1 MCGRSQFLTVPEIEA
16 GYTPIRVG
24 DVAGVVDQAYPG
36 AVVAGVVLHQ
46 DERVVSSFRWGFFDD
61 LTSHNARLET
71 ATERPAWRDAFDRSR
86 LVLPLVTFME
96 GGAWFR
102 SEDSSP
108 LAVAGLYRLSNGGR
122 RATMLTRPADGAV
135 FPFHDRMPVILS
147 PDLVEPWLVGDDID
161 VARLLAEA
169 PPLAT
174 TGDAQLRLL

>member
-1 MCGRSQFLTVPEIEA
+1 
-16 GYTPIRVG
+16 
-24 DVAGVVDQAYPG
+24 
-36 AVVAGVVLHQ
+36 
-46 DERVVSSFRWGFFDD
+46 VSSFRWGFFDD

-108 LAVAGLYRLSNGGR
+108 LAVAGLYRLSHGGR